1 MSGNVVYLP
10 VDRAFFS
17 TKSMICVSVS
27 SKWGSMLSISGGVAN
42 ELG

>member
-10 VDRAFFS
+10 VDRAVFS

-27 SKWGSMLSISGGVAN
+27 KWGSMLSISGAVAD